1 MPTRINEVVRHL
13 RSAVFQ
19 PDEAGQTDGL
29 LLGRFI
35 EHRDEAAV
43 AALVQ
48 RHGPMVWGVCRRLLG
63 NHHDAEDAF
72 QATFLVLVHKAGSV
86 RQREMVGNWL
96 YGVAYQTARKAR
108 TRTAKRQT
116 RERQVTA
123 MRQAQAPE
131 HDAWRDL
138 QPVLDQEL
146 SHLPHKYRVA
156 IVLCDLEGKT
166 RKEAAQQL
174 GLPEGTLAGR
184 LTRGRAML
192 AKRLAR
198 HGLAVSGGTLVAVL
212 AQQASA
218 SVPTSVLSSTIKVM
232 ALVAA
237 GKSGVISGTVA
248 ALTDGVLKAMLLN
261 KIMKVAAV
269 LLVLGMGLV
278 GAGLLSNGTAAEQP
292 NEVTGEQLQEVLV
305 RHPKQTEA
313 TPTEQFTG
321 RLGVRLDD
329 SIAVTFAVDERS
341 YLRYQR
347 LLQKQQV
354 KGPGSPLSLGLA
366 DDAGFPHQGTLKG
379 FDDQIDP
386 VTGTVQAHAT
396 LPNPDRPL
404 LPGMFVRVRMPFGP
418 AQKVLEIPDK
428 AILADQGK
436 HYVLVVTGED
446 IVERRAVSL
455 GAAEGT
461 LRIIEKGVG
470 ANDWVVVGLVGGLEN
485 LKPGIQVKRRI
496 VEDAPKKGADEPQQ
510 QDAPDKDGIKE
521 NRKRNV
527 DPAEGAGDQ
536 VAKKLWAAMSVNQ
549 PLFRVGQTTNL
560 IQFSFALVNESDK
573 VIDPKIPGYPRLIV
587 NGKELDLSTIPG
599 VGPRDER
606 FNALPPGENLQFGMG
621 AGQFFDKPGVYRVY
635 WQGEEFRSNEVFFR
649 VIK

>member
-1 MPTRINEVVRHL
+1 MGNYW
-13 RSAVFQ
+13 SASS
-19 PDEAGQTDGL
+19 
-29 LLGRFI
+29 
-35 EHRDEAAV
+35 AAEDPRPWER
-43 AALVQ
+43 LVQ
-48 RHGPMVWGVCRRLLG
+48 RHGPMVWGVCRRLVG

-96 YGVAYQTARKAR
+96 YGVAYRTARKAR
-108 TRTAKRQT
+108 ARRGEAAE
-116 RERQVTA
+116 RERRV
-123 MRQAQAPE
+123 RQMPEPAPTE
-131 HDAWRDL
+131 QDALERFATG
-138 QPVLDQEL
+138 PRPGGEL
-146 SHLPHKYRVA
+146 ACRTSTGAV
-156 IVLCDLEGKT
+156 IVLCELEGKT
-166 RKEAAQQL
+166 GKEAARQL
-174 GLPEGTLAGR
+174 GLPGR
-184 LTRGRAML
+184 HVGRAAGESEERCWPSGWL
-192 AKRLAR
+192 GNGVAL
-198 HGLAVSGGTLVAVL
+198 SGGALAAVL
-212 AQQASA
+212 SQKTASA
-218 SVPTSVLSSTIKVM
+218 AVPSSVMASTIKVM

-269 LLVLGMGLV
+269 LVVLAMGLV

-292 NEVTGEQLQEVLV
+292 NEAIGEQLQEVLV

-321 RLGVRLDD
+321 RLGNRQGD

-366 DDAGFPHQGTLKG
+366 DDAEFPHQGTLKG
-379 FDDQIDP
+379 FDDRIDP
-386 VTGTVQAHAT
+386 ETGTVQARAT
-396 LPNPDRPL
+396 LPNPDRLL

-418 AQKVLEIPDK
+418 AQKVLEIPDN

-461 LRIIEKGVG
+461 MRIIEKGVG
-470 ANDWVVVGLVGGLEN
+470 TDDWVVVGLVGGLEN
-485 LKPGIQVKRRI
+485 LKPGIHIKRRI
-496 VEDAPKKGADEPQQ
+496 VDDAPQKGADEPQQ
-510 QDAPDKDGIKE
+510 QDVQRKDGVKE
-521 NRKRNV
+521 HRKRNA
-527 DPAEGAGDQ
+527 DPDDGPADQ
-536 VAKKLWAAMSVNQ
+536 VAKKLWAGMSVNQ

-573 VIDPKIPGYPRLIV
+573 VVDPKITGYPRLIV
-587 NGKELDLSTIPG
+587 NGKELYFSSIPG
-599 VGPRDER
+599 VGPRER
-606 FNALPPGENLQFGMG
+606 LLSIACRFP
-621 AGQFFDKPGVYRVY
+621 
-635 WQGEEFRSNEVFFR
+635 
-649 VIK
+649 